1 MKKQKEKYESSISRL
16 TGKEYTATSELQGAI
31 TKISACFLEA
41 LKCLWKSQTNKQRS
55 DLNVE
60 SFGSMQISFN
70 EVSRRC
76 NGKTR
81 VRVSY

>member
-41 LKCLWKSQTNKQRS
+41 LKCL
-55 DLNVE
+55 
-60 SFGSMQISFN
+60 
-70 EVSRRC
+70 
-76 NGKTR
+76 
-81 VRVSY
+81 